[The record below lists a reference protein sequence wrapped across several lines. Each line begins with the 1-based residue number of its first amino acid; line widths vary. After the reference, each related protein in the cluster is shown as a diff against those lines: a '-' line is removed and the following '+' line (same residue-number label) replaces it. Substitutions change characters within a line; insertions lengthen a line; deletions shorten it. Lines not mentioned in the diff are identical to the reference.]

1 MEFYYEFP
9 DAMEGMTEGAFIG
22 AAGLIAGLVMIVYL
36 LAMAFSIVSYV
47 LNAVG
52 MYRIAKR
59 RGIHHAWLSWIPVGN
74 SWLLGSISDHYQYVA
89 KKKITGRR
97 KALLVMNIILVGMG
111 SVVVAGAT
119 LIFSFT
125 TGPEDLMGSG
135 ILLMGLLV
143 IAYLV
148 LFGLS
153 IAVLVVSYVAYYD
166 LFQSSK
172 PNYAVLFLILGIV
185 FNVTLPFF
193 VFACGNSDKGMP
205 ERCPRQPVEQLY
217 EEEEPEAEVIPV
229 VEAEIVE
236 DME

>member
-1 MEFYYEFP
+1 
-9 DAMEGMTEGAFIG
+9 
-22 AAGLIAGLVMIVYL
+22 
-36 LAMAFSIVSYV
+36 
-47 LNAVG
+47 
-52 MYRIAKR
+52 
-59 RGIHHAWLSWIPVGN
+59 
-74 SWLLGSISDHYQYVA
+74 
-89 KKKITGRR
+89 
-97 KALLVMNIILVGMG
+97 
-111 SVVVAGAT
+111 
-119 LIFSFT
+119 
-125 TGPEDLMGSG
+125 MGSG

-166 LFQSSK
+166 LFQSCK

-205 ERCPRQPVEQLY
+205 ERRPRQPVGQLY
-217 EEEEPEAEVIPV
+217 EEEEPVAEGIPV

>member
-9 DAMEGMTEGAFIG
+9 DDMEGMTEGAFIG

-97 KALLVMNIILVGMG
+97 KALLVMNIILVVMG

-205 ERCPRQPVEQLY
+205 ERRPRQPVEQLY
-217 EEEEPEAEVIPV
+217 EEEEPVAEGIPV

-236 DME
+236 DLE

>member
-9 DAMEGMTEGAFIG
+9 DAMEGMAEGAFVG

-97 KALLVMNIILVGMG
+97 KALLVMNIILAVMG
-111 SVVVAGAT
+111 SVVVAGAA

-125 TGPEDLMGSG
+125 AGPEDLMGSG

-153 IAVLVVSYVAYYD
+153 IAVLVVSYIAYYD

-205 ERCPRQPVEQLY
+205 ERRPRQPVEQLY
-217 EEEEPEAEVIPV
+217 EEEEPVAEEIPV